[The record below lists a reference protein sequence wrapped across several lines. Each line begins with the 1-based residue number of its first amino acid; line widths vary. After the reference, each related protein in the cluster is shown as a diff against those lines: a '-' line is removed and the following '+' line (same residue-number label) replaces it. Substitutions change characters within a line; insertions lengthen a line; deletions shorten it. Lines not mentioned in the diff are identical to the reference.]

1 MLNKFVVELSCEDS
15 SDACDWLDAMH
26 HSKQIARLLDDPN
39 ENSLLCELGKVC
51 DDVLGV
57 DEIVTDGSKTYN
69 RFRSSSSLMASQQT
83 AKNAPPV
90 NYDAECN
97 LRCNLFGKMLAMA
110 VLKGTRVVSAEEFDS
125 FFKGKK

>member
-26 HSKQIARLLDDPN
+26 NSKQIARLLDDTN
-39 ENSLLCELGKVC
+39 ENSLLCELGRVC

-57 DEIVTDGSKTYN
+57 DEIVTDTVHNKKFN
-69 RFRSSSSLMASQQT
+69 RFRSSSSLVASQQT
-83 AKNAPPV
+83 AKTTPLV
-90 NYDAECN
+90 NEDAEVN

-110 VLKGTRVVSAEEFDS
+110 VLEGKPFYSAEKFDS
-125 FFKGKK
+125 FFK